1 MASHKRSRHGCLWF
15 ILIAITLIALFIA
28 THALGLLSLLPWGSA
43 EQSVAAYGDDEFP
56 RFEETWS
63 YGRGSNK
70 VIRVGLKGMIM
81 LNESGGL
88 FSSRGSALL
97 ALQAIRR
104 ATLDDTVQGLILDID
119 SGGGGITAS
128 DIILNALLEFK
139 RADPNRRVVAICG
152 DVAASGAYYIA
163 LGADHIIARP
173 TTVTGSIGVIMQG
186 LNLYGLGEKIG
197 VKDVTIKS
205 GENKDLLNPFLPPN
219 PEHAAVLQS
228 VINEMHSRFV
238 ALVAEHRGIGEEQVR
253 ALADGRIMT
262 AQAAMDAR
270 LIDEIGYWDDAM
282 NRLAE
287 LLGVDDI
294 IVYRYNEA
302 FTLRSLLM
310 ASTHKRIV
318 GQALSELTAIGQTPP
333 LQYRWRP

>member
-1 MASHKRSRHGCLWF
+1 MASQKKSRHGCLWF
-15 ILIAITLIALFIA
+15 LLIALALIALFV
-28 THALGLLSLLPWGSA
+28 TTRALGLLSLLPWA
-43 EQSVAAYGDDEFP
+43 PTESVAAAYGNDEFP
-56 RFEETWS
+56 QFEESWS
-63 YGRGSNK
+63 YGQGENK
-70 VIRVGLKGMIM
+70 VIRVGIKGMIL

-88 FSSRGSALL
+88 FSSRGSSLL

-104 ATLDDTVQGLILDID
+104 ATLDDDVQGIILDID

-139 RADPNRRVVAICG
+139 KVDPHRRVVAICG

-197 VKDVTIKS
+197 IQDVTIKS
-205 GENKDLLNPFLPPN
+205 GANKDLLNPFQPPSA
-219 PEHAAVLQS
+219 EHAAVLQS
-228 VINEMHSRFV
+228 VIDEMHDRFV
-238 ALVAEHRGIGEEQVR
+238 GLVVEHRGIGEEQVR
-253 ALADGRIMT
+253 ELADGRIMT
-262 AQAAMDAR
+262 ARAALDAR

-287 LLGVDDI
+287 LLGVDDV
-294 IVYRYNEA
+294 IVYRYDEA
-302 FTLRSLLM
+302 FSLLSLFQ
-310 ASTHKRIV
+310 ASTHKRLI
-318 GQALSELTAIGQTPP
+318 GQALSELTAMGQTPP